1 MSEIEFVLVSIIVM
15 ISGVSLL
22 MFFGMKIRLKYLSD
36 IIEELRKLNQKN
48 DE

>member
-22 MFFGMKIRLKYLSD
+22 MFFVIKIRLKYLSD
-36 IIEELRKLNQKN
+36 IIEDLKRLNQNK